1 KLSNSENRSKDEL
14 YEIEK
19 TFNDMMNHLKDS
31 FQKQEIF
38 VSNASHELKT
48 PISIM
53 KGYAQLL
60 QRRGKTHPEVFDE
73 SVQAIDSEADRM
85 EKLVQQMLILAK
97 RKETTKKEKVDLV
110 ELATKNIHTFMNA
123 YNREIEFHPQIPTLS
138 IYGNK
143 DQIEQVIYIL
153 LDNAIKYSEKE
164 IKVVLLEQNDI
175 AMMQV

>member
-48 PISIM
+48 PISII
-53 KGYAQLL
+53 KSYAQLL

-73 SVQAIDSEADRM
+73 SVYAIDSEADRM
-85 EKLVQQMLILAK
+85 EQLVHQMLLLAK
-97 RKETTKKEKVDLV
+97 NRENVILEKIDFTNLCKKTVMKF
-110 ELATKNIHTFMNA
+110 KSA
-123 YNREIEFHPQIPTLS
+123 YNRS
-138 IYGNK
+138 ISLNISSTVMYVKGNK
-143 DQIEQVIYIL
+143 DQLQQVIYIL
-153 LDNAIKYSEKE
+153 LDNALKYSDKNVEV
-164 IKVVLLEQNDI
+164 ILLEGADT
-175 AMMQV
+175 V